1 MSPTENYLEV
11 VEDAI
16 IVIAGNS
23 ITEGAKDSKSEL
35 GKMLYQQVRLYVDA
49 ERFNVDLADGINKR
63 QNFFQPHFMM
73 TALDKESTDKLKD
86 KFKNINPS
94 QAQCESIWTRFKDCQ
109 SYVRN
114 EALPMYMKDYIKKIS
129 RELWWTMNALWRF
142 GKWL

>member
-1 MSPTENYLEV
+1 
-11 VEDAI
+11 
-16 IVIAGNS
+16 
-23 ITEGAKDSKSEL
+23 
-35 GKMLYQQVRLYVDA
+35 MLYQQVRLYVDA

-94 QAQCESIWTRFKDCQ
+94 QAQCESIWARFKDCQ

-114 EALPMYMKDYIKKIS
+114 EALPMYMKDYIKK
-129 RELWWTMNALWRF
+129 
-142 GKWL
+142 K